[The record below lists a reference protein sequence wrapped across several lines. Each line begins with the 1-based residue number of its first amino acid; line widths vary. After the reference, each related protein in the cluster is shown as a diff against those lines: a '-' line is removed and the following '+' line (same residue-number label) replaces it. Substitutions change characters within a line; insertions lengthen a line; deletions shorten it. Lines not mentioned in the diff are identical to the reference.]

1 MRNTSNRIVLTALA
15 ASLHLGPGIGVS
27 CAQPVIVERAMP
39 APIVEAVPPAP
50 RVGLAWVPGHWVCRE
65 GAWFW
70 VKGHYVEG
78 VVPPMPAPVVEVR
91 PVAPSPKHVWCAA
104 IGAGR
109 ARDGIGIRGSGSGPE
124 RPKVPLKIPSGAGYV

>member
-15 ASLHLGPGIGVS
+15 ASLLLGPGVGVS

-39 APIVEAVPPAP
+39 APIVEVVPPAP

-91 PVAPSPKHVWCAA
+91 PVAPSPKHVWVR
-104 IGAGR
+104 GHWGWEGTR
-109 ARDGIGIRGSGSGPE
+109 WNWHPGIWF
-124 RPKVPLKIPSGAGYV
+124 RP